1 MIFSAWVDVK
11 NEEIGQIFFIFK
23 NRMSFG
29 KIILVRDSG
38 FIWFLIFLVVGGA
51 AVMGQNKTMEKRDL
65 PTYLP
70 KDILGWTTAGEDQ
83 WFDPQTIFDYIDGG
97 GEIYRAYNFQ
107 RLFVRRLKKAGQ
119 PDIIVDFFDMGSSRD
134 AFGVFT
140 QDLEGDDWG
149 IGQGSTYKS
158 GLLSFWRDRYF
169 ISLTAEAETPEAKQ
183 ALTALG
189 KHIAAAIEK
198 NGAKPALLNFLPT
211 GMASEKNVHYFHN
224 HIILNY
230 HFYVSEGNILK
241 LDQTTEAILARM
253 GEKGERSYL
262 LVVGYA
268 DPKKASQ
275 AFASFTKIY
284 MPDAAEPG
292 LVQTEDKKWT
302 AARVKDRYLTV
313 VFSASTAAAG
323 KGLLAEVEQK
333 IKI

>member
-1 MIFSAWVDVK
+1 MALLAKFFLFFKNQMSFDKIIFVRNRVFV
-11 NEEIGQIFFIFK
+11 NILIFF
-23 NRMSFG
+23 
-29 KIILVRDSG
+29 
-38 FIWFLIFLVVGGA
+38 VVGGA
-51 AVMGQNKTMEKRDL
+51 AVMGQNKAIDKNDL
-65 PTYLP
+65 PAYLP
-70 KDILGWTTAGEDQ
+70 KDVQGWTTAGEDQ

-97 GEIYRAYNFQ
+97 GEVYRAYNFQ
-107 RLFVRRLKKAGQ
+107 RLFVRRLKKVGQ

-140 QDLEGDDWG
+140 HDLEGDDWG

-189 KHIAAAIEK
+189 KHIAAVIGK
-198 NGAKPALLNFLPT
+198 DGAKPALLNFLPT

-230 HFYVSEGNILK
+230 HFYVSDGNILN

-253 GEKGERSYL
+253 GEKGERSYM

-275 AFASFTKIY
+275 AYAGFTKIY
-284 MPDAAEPG
+284 MPDAVEPG

-302 AARVKDRYLTV
+302 AARVKGRFLAV
-313 VFSASTAAAG
+313 VFSASTAAEG
-323 KGLLAEVEQK
+323 KDLLARVEQK

>member
-1 MIFSAWVDVK
+1 
-11 NEEIGQIFFIFK
+11 
-23 NRMSFG
+23 MSFD
-29 KIILVRDSG
+29 KIIFVRNSG
-38 FIWFLIFLVVGGA
+38 FIWIVIFFVVGGA
-51 AVMGQNKTMEKRDL
+51 VVMGQNKGIDKKDL
-65 PTYLP
+65 PSYLP

-119 PDIIVDFFDMGSSRD
+119 PDILVDFFDMGSSRD

-140 QDLEGDDWG
+140 QDLEGVDWG

-183 ALTALG
+183 GLTALG
-189 KHIAAAIEK
+189 KHVAAAIGK
-198 NGAKPALLNFLPT
+198 DGAKPALLDFLPT
-211 GMASEKNVHYFHN
+211 GMASEKNIHYFHN

-230 HFYVSEGNILK
+230 HFYVSDGNILM

-268 DPKKASQ
+268 DAKKASQ
-275 AFASFTKIY
+275 AYASFTKIY
-284 MPDAAEPG
+284 MPDAVEPG

-302 AARVKDRYLTV
+302 AARVKGRFLAV
-313 VFSASTAAAG
+313 VFSASTEAAG